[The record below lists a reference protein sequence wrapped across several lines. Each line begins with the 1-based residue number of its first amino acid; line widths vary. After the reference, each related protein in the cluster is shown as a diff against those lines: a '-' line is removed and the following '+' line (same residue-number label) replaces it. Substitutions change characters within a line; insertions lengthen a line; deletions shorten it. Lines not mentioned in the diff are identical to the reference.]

1 MNPVFM
7 KRPNPKS
14 RSNNIHKS
22 RVPTARKPVSLCAPD
37 SLIRELVQ
45 LNAKNCRGKL
55 PADGKERLK
64 VLQDRY
70 SAIQAHRKRSGLELM
85 PEVEDLFV
93 EQMIREPV
101 EAYPFEFSDDD
112 LLPTLEGLEELERLG
127 EGEVEVE
134 LEVGVGELETL
145 GGAESTNELEGAE
158 STEELEGAENTNEL
172 ESFQIATLSKEDREL
187 ADFYAAIEQ

>member
-112 LLPTLEGLEELERLG
+112 LLPTLEGLGEEG
-127 EGEVEVE
+127 EVE
-134 LEVGVGELETL
+134 LEVGVGGFKGL

-158 STEELEGAENTNEL
+158 CTKELEGAENTKEI
-172 ESFQIATLSKEDREL
+172 ESLQIAPLSKEEQEL